1 MRWKWQRTQRFD
13 ATEDSQLV
21 NNLALPLE
29 LLTPSGERLI
39 VSFGAVSSGRGIII
53 DGGKLPPK
61 ILVSR
66 ASRDTFPT

>member
-1 MRWKWQRTQRFD
+1 M
-13 ATEDSQLV
+13 V

-61 ILVSR
+61 ILVCR
-66 ASRDTFPT
+66 ATRDTFPT